1 MWVYIYCQVVFRQHV
16 KSYQVNGCNQKWELD
31 TCILVQLGKLLGT
44 TYTHTHKMEEINN
57 KEMHPGAI
65 ALYTQK

>member
-1 MWVYIYCQVVFRQHV
+1 MSIVAIE
-16 KSYQVNGCNQKWELD
+16 NGNL
-31 TCILVQLGKLLGT
+31 ILIFWFKLSKLLGT